1 MFESSLG
8 QTFQRLQ
15 SHILDLRGGVQYN
28 GPMNLH
34 GVGKIVA
41 ERRRSRGLT
50 LRALAAEAHVGR
62 STLAALEAG
71 KLAELGYAKVA
82 RICDAVELVLEARPL
97 SLEKPLTRHRHLA
110 EPAGR
115 ELTKAAIEDVVLR
128 GDLDAWRGLVR
139 ALQRDTSGRLAR
151 RARDVLAGS
160 DRSDSRVHAFST
172 LLSGAVKRRRI
183 GAAPV

>member
-71 KLAELGYAKVA
+71 KLAELGYGKVA
-82 RICDAVELVLEARPL
+82 RLCEAVALVLEARPL
-97 SLEKPLTRHRHLA
+97 LLEKPLTRHRHLA

-115 ELTKAAIEDVVLR
+115 ELTKTAIEDIVLR
-128 GDLDAWRGLVR
+128 GDLDAWRGLVC
-139 ALQRDTSGRLAR
+139 ALQRDTSGRIAR

-160 DRSDSRVHAFST
+160 ERSDTRVHAFST

>member
-1 MFESSLG
+1 
-8 QTFQRLQ
+8 
-15 SHILDLRGGVQYN
+15 
-28 GPMNLH
+28 MNLH

-41 ERRRSRGLT
+41 ELRRSRGLT
-50 LRALAAEAHVGR
+50 LRALASEAHVGR

-82 RICDAVELVLEARPL
+82 RICEAVDLVLEARPL
-97 SLEKPLTRHRHLA
+97 SLGKPLTRHRHLA

-115 ELTKAAIEDVVLR
+115 ELTKAAIEDIVLR
-128 GDLDAWRGLVR
+128 GDLDVWRGLVR
-139 ALQRDTSGRLAR
+139 ALQKDRSGRLAR

-160 DRSDSRVHAFST
+160 DRSDARVRAFST

-183 GAAPV
+183 ATAYV

>member
-1 MFESSLG
+1 MTSG
-8 QTFQRLQ
+8 RLQ
-15 SHILDLRGGVQYN
+15 SHILDFRGGVQYN

-34 GVGKIVA
+34 GVGTIVA
-41 ERRRSRGLT
+41 ERRRSLGLT

-71 KLAELGYAKVA
+71 KLTELGYGRVA
-82 RICDAVELVLEARPL
+82 RICAAVDLVLEARPL
-97 SLEKPLTRHRHLA
+97 ALEKPLTRHRHLA

-115 ELTKAAIEDVVLR
+115 EPTKAAIEDIVLR
-128 GDLDAWRGLVR
+128 GDLDTWRGLVR

-160 DRSDSRVHAFST
+160 DRSDVRVHAFST

-183 GAAPV
+183 AAAHA

>member
-1 MFESSLG
+1 
-8 QTFQRLQ
+8 
-15 SHILDLRGGVQYN
+15 
-28 GPMNLH
+28 MNLH
-34 GVGKIVA
+34 GVGTIVA

-71 KLAELGYAKVA
+71 KLTELGYGRVA
-82 RICDAVELVLEARPL
+82 RICAAVDLVLEARPL
-97 SLEKPLTRHRHLA
+97 ALEKPLMHHRHLA
-110 EPAGR
+110 ETAGR
-115 ELTKAAIEDVVLR
+115 ELTKTAIEDIVLR

-183 GAAPV
+183 AAAHA